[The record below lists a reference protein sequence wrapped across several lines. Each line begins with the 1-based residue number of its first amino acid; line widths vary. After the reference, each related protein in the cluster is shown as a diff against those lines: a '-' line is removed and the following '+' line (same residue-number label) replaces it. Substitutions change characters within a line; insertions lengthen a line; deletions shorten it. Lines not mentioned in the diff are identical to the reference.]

1 VRSVSRSL
9 KIIPQ
14 LIIVPEREVVRLGE
28 RWIIYLPQ
36 QYSALWEEL
45 KRQKKK
51 VRVYIEVINEG

>member
-1 VRSVSRSL
+1 MKL
-9 KIIPQ
+9 IPQ

-51 VRVYIEVINEG
+51 VRIYIEVINEG